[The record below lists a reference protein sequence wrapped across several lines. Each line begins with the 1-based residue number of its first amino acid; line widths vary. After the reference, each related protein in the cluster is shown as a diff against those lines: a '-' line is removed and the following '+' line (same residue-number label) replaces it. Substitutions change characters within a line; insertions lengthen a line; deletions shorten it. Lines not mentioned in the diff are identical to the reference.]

1 MATPDHGREPS
12 EPEWLDAP
20 LGDLPAWWG
29 QALDT
34 AELEQLGGKW
44 PDFDLVEFANEL
56 AIEPE
61 DGLQHFARHTPPTC
75 RYLVCHRL
83 SLTVWA
89 GVYVAVDM
97 AAGRPVVLKISRR
110 RVESEGRIAAPHDH
124 PNVVKVLDLFVHAGH
139 PTMVLEWCTS
149 TLWLYAKVHA
159 WHEVLA
165 RIIEAGRGLA
175 HLHAHGFVH
184 ADIKPTN
191 ILVHHRTGK
200 LSDFGLACR
209 ETHTGPLYG
218 TIGYAAPERDTGAML
233 FAGDVYSL
241 AITIERALDRASA
254 PGEVPEAVRLLVA
267 AAAADRPEDRPP
279 LVPWLD
285 ALEREAKRAQADAQ
299 HERDVGSEAVLIAEL
314 RKRRRPRR
322 RWTWLQTA
330 AMVAIVVLGVGGTV
344 AMAVCAPD
352 ESPVDGALDLAR
364 IEAKEGAAK
373 DAVQYL
379 ELALSRATRDRDGE
393 AMRRVADVSI
403 DVGTALARRGLMDE
417 ASKSWGVARDVFM
430 DLNDR
435 EGLARLREV
444 VAENRR
450 PLP

>member
-1 MATPDHGREPS
+1 MGAVATPDHGREPS

-285 ALEREAKRAQADAQ
+285 ALAREAKRAQADAQ

-330 AMVAIVVLGVGGTV
+330 VMVALVVFGVGGTV

-352 ESPVDGALDLAR
+352 ESPVDGALELAR
-364 IEAKEGAAK
+364 KGAKGG
-373 DAVQYL
+373 DPQFVTQSL
-379 ELALSRATRDRDGE
+379 ELAHSQALRDRDNDE
-393 AMRRVADVSI
+393 LRRVAVEAIEIGEALDARGYR
-403 DVGTALARRGLMDE
+403 DRAYWCWALASDIYRELGDVAGLHSVPKP
-417 ASKSWGVARDVFM
+417 AP
-430 DLNDR
+430 ND
-435 EGLARLREV
+435 
-444 VAENRR
+444 
-450 PLP
+450 

>member
-1 MATPDHGREPS
+1 VATPDHDREPS

-267 AAAADRPEDRPP
+267 AAAADHPEDRPP

-330 AMVAIVVLGVGGTV
+330 VMVAIVVLGVGGTV

-352 ESPVDGALDLAR
+352 ESPVDGALELAR
-364 IEAKEGAAK
+364 KGAKGG
-373 DAVQYL
+373 DPQFVTQSL
-379 ELALSRATRDRDGE
+379 ELAHSQALRDRDNDE
-393 AMRRVADVSI
+393 LRRVAVEAIEIGEALDARGYR
-403 DVGTALARRGLMDE
+403 DRAYWCWALASDIYRELGDVAGLHSVPKPAPTD
-417 ASKSWGVARDVFM
+417 
-430 DLNDR
+430 
-435 EGLARLREV
+435 
-444 VAENRR
+444 
-450 PLP
+450 

>member
-1 MATPDHGREPS
+1 MATPDHDREPS

-267 AAAADRPEDRPP
+267 AAAADHPEDRPP

-330 AMVAIVVLGVGGTV
+330 VMVAIVVLGVGGTV

-352 ESPVDGALDLAR
+352 ESPVDGALELAR
-364 IEAKEGAAK
+364 KGAKGG
-373 DAVQYL
+373 DPQFVTQSL
-379 ELALSRATRDRDGE
+379 ELAHSQALRDRDNDE
-393 AMRRVADVSI
+393 LRRVAVEAIEIGEALDARGYR
-403 DVGTALARRGLMDE
+403 DRAYWCWALASDIYRELGDVAGLHSVPKPAPTD
-417 ASKSWGVARDVFM
+417 
-430 DLNDR
+430 
-435 EGLARLREV
+435 
-444 VAENRR
+444 
-450 PLP
+450 